1 MHPVGK
7 VFLVSSVAVFTLG
20 FLVFTFYYFKFS
32 RMIDEKLAGGP
43 FPSTSMLFSAPKA
56 VMVGDEMTP
65 DEILNQLRRS
75 GYGESKTNRMGWYHV
90 RPDAVEIFPGPDS
103 YFDQEAG
110 VVKLE
115 DGRVTQI
122 ISLRDNSERTQYL
135 LEPELITNLFDRKRE
150 KRRIVRFADVP
161 RVLVNA
167 VISAE
172 DKRFFQH
179 AGFDPLR
186 IVKAAYI
193 DIKEGRRA
201 QGASTLSMQ
210 LARSLWLDQAKTW
223 KRKIAETL
231 ITLHL
236 ERKLTKEEIFE
247 YYSNHIDVGRR
258 GSFSIRGF
266 GEASQAFFS
275 KDIRELTLAEAATLA
290 GLVQRPSYTN
300 PYRWPERARTRR
312 NVVLSLMREN
322 GLITDRDYAEASA
335 SALTLARG
343 GGESL
348 DAPYFVDMVN
358 DELQERFQDHDFQS
372 RSYRVY
378 TTLDLNLQRAA
389 AEAVRLGMQE
399 VDTQIRARYRK
410 GATEIPEAQVAL
422 VALDPRTGEV
432 KALIGGR
439 NYGMSQL
446 NRALAKRQPG
456 SVFKPFVYAAALNS
470 AVDGGPKLVTVMTTV
485 IDEPT
490 TFWFDNKPYEPNNY
504 KNEFHGQVTL
514 RQALSKS
521 MNVPAVKVAEM
532 VGYDSVVELA
542 RNAGMNL
549 NVQATPAVAL
559 GAYDVT
565 PVEVAGA
572 YTIFASA
579 GMAVKPSF
587 VQFIRDEKGVGIYE
601 HKPERKP
608 VLDPRVSFLIVDLME
623 EVLRT
628 GTGAGVRSRG
638 FLLPAAGKTGT
649 SRDGW
654 FAGFT
659 SKLLCVVWV
668 GFDDNKELHLE
679 GARSALPIWTE
690 FMKRAHQFREYR
702 NVKPFEAPDGI
713 VSVLIDP
720 ATGQLAANCPDA
732 RPELFIAGT
741 QPVEICRLHGGR
753 GAATQVAAWD
763 VTEPQ
768 TAPTR
773 ELAQRRPAAQQPA
786 PEQKP
791 ARPEPEKKRGFFSR
805 IRDLF
810 R

>member
-1 MHPVGK
+1 
-7 VFLVSSVAVFTLG
+7 
-20 FLVFTFYYFKFS
+20 
-32 RMIDEKLAGGP
+32 
-43 FPSTSMLFSAPKA
+43 
-56 VMVGDEMTP
+56 
-65 DEILNQLRRS
+65 
-75 GYGESKTNRMGWYHV
+75 
-90 RPDAVEIFPGPDS
+90 
-103 YFDQEAG
+103 
-110 VVKLE
+110 
-115 DGRVTQI
+115 
-122 ISLRDNSERTQYL
+122 L

-150 KRRIVRFADVP
+150 KRRIVRFADIP
-161 RVLVNA
+161 KVLVNA
-167 VISAE
+167 VISIE

-186 IVKAAYI
+186 IIKSAYI
-193 DIKEGRRA
+193 DIREGRRS

-210 LARSLWLDQAKTW
+210 LARTLWLDQSKTW

-236 ERKLTKEEIFE
+236 EQKLTKEEIFE

-266 GEASQAFFS
+266 GEASQAYFS

-300 PYRWPERARTRR
+300 PYRWPERARARR

-335 SALTLARG
+335 SPLTLARG

-358 DELQERFQDHDFQS
+358 DELQESFQDHDFQS

-410 GATEIPEAQVAL
+410 GATEIPEAQAAL

-456 SVFKPFVYAAALNS
+456 SVFKPFVYAAALNT
-470 AVDGGPKLVTVMTTV
+470 AVDGGPKLVTITTTV
-485 IDEPT
+485 VDEPT

-514 RQALSKS
+514 RQALSHS

-549 NVQATPAVAL
+549 NIQATPAVAL
-559 GAYDVT
+559 GAYEVT

-579 GMAVKPSF
+579 GTAVKPSF
-587 VQFIRDEKGVGIYE
+587 IQFIRDEKGVGIYE

-623 EVLRT
+623 EVLRS
-628 GTGAGVRSRG
+628 GTGASVRSRG

-668 GFDDNKELHLE
+668 GFDDNKELRLE
-679 GARSALPIWTE
+679 GARSALPVWTE

-720 ATGQLAANCPDA
+720 ATGQLAANCPNA

-753 GAATQVAAWD
+753 GSATQVAAWD
-763 VTEPQ
+763 VAEPQ
-768 TAPTR
+768 AEPPR

-786 PEQKP
+786 AERKP
-791 ARPEPEKKRGFFSR
+791 ARPEPEKKKGFFSR